1 MLMKKLT
8 EAELKLLHEMK
19 PEQVPFVYL
28 PCGCIGLRL
37 HGDVYLSF
45 VNCDGEGAENALEI
59 RVRQHNPVGD
69 YAPKQQERAFK
80 PIDMD
85 RFLEL
90 VAVLR
95 QLILDASAWQNMED
109 LINHAARHTKVQ
121 IMDSLKGEIVGALKD
136 GVKAGLAKAKG
147 DAPEPEPTATTT

>member
-8 EAELKLLHEMK
+8 EQELKLLHEMK

-45 VNCDGEGAENALEI
+45 VNCDADGAENALEI

-121 IMDSLKGEIVGALKD
+121 IMDSLKAGIVGAMKEGLN
-136 GVKAGLAKAKG
+136 AGMAT
-147 DAPEPEPTATTT
+147 EPEPAPKPDATATST